1 MSIVLQP
8 FDEFLDLIR
17 LRVSIYHNALVC
29 GDWQLRDVLGP
40 DATCFHM
47 VTIGQCRLQ
56 IPGQAERILQ
66 QGDLVLL
73 PREMPHTLVPL
84 TPLGAAMQRLP
95 YRSAVPDATG
105 MLCGRI
111 LFRHRGSEQLL
122 TDLPAVIVLQM
133 TGDAL
138 PWLQSL
144 QALIVQESL
153 LQESGTSLLLER
165 LCEILVIYSLREH
178 LRQHGPRQGIMA
190 LYSHARLA
198 PAMQLLHQR
207 PAHDWSLQQ
216 LADACALSRSA
227 FANVFKKDSGWS
239 VMQYLTWWR
248 MQLAWRLLE
257 SGQAVAQAAA
267 SVGYKSE
274 AAFSR
279 AFSREFGLSPGA
291 VRRQGQVAENRSAE

>member
-1 MSIVLQP
+1 MQP

-56 IPGQAERILQ
+56 IPGQAEQVLQ

-84 TPLGAAMQRLP
+84 NHMGVAMQRLP
-95 YRSAVPDATG
+95 YRNTMPDATG

-122 TDLPAVIVLQM
+122 ADLPPVIVLRM
-133 TGDAL
+133 TGEAM

-153 LQESGTSLLLER
+153 LQDSGTSLLLER
-165 LCEILVIYSLREH
+165 LCEILVIYSLREY
-178 LRQHGPRQGIMA
+178 LRQQGNRQGIMA

-198 PAMQLLHQR
+198 PAMQLLHQQ
-207 PAHDWSLQQ
+207 PAQDWNLQQ

-227 FANVFKKDSGWS
+227 FANLFKKDSGWS

-257 SGQAVAQAAA
+257 RGQAVAQTAAN
-267 SVGYKSE
+267 VGYKSE

-279 AFSREFGLSPGA
+279 AFSREFALSPGA
-291 VRRQGQVAENRSAE
+291 VRRQAQVTDNKPGG